1 METGP
6 LVNLLGIAM
15 TLIAAI
21 IGYQWRLSQRVTRTE
36 AQVVPGVNEKL
47 AALGEK
53 LESLDRKQD
62 DDRQKTAADMAK
74 LRDEIKAS
82 ETRTEKALD
91 KLDANIGRVHDRLDQ
106 IITALPPPPVQRRTR
121 GSV

>member
-1 METGP
+1 MDAGNW
-6 LVNLLGIAM
+6 VNLFGIAM

-53 LESLDRKQD
+53 LESLDKKQD
-62 DDRQKTAADMAK
+62 DDRKKTADDMAK

-106 IITALPPPPVQRRTR
+106 IITALPPPRAPRTPR
-121 GSV
+121 GG